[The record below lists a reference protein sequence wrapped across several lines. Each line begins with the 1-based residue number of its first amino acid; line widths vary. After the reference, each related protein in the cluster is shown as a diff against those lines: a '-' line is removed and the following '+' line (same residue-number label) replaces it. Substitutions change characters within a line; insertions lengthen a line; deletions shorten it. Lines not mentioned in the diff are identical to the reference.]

1 MAISAMSSAGELP
14 TRTASRVLPSNRVTS
29 AEVELPMTWALVSTS
44 PSLEMITPDPA
55 PPEIPPLL
63 GLAPVR
69 IDTTDGW
76 ALVSSDAMLRSS
88 SSKASG
94 GSMMRSTT
102 RCPPW
107 LPSTATAAPAP
118 SMAARNAT
126 TITVKRP
133 GPRRPAGAGGGGVGP
148 DGGPQPGCG
157 WVDGGSTGGAPGGAG
172 QAGAAA
178 GAGGE
183 GAAGAVGAPTRV
195 GAAEPV
201 NQSGAC
207 SPSTPAGRHV
217 GGSSAAM
224 GGSGTV
230 GGPLGASDHVRGP
243 PSSPDP
249 GLSTSLPPCGPA
261 TDSAVQAI
269 LSAAYPRSPTLRGRP
284 LASAMD

>member
-1 MAISAMSSAGELP
+1 MTPQELAQSGRPGLISAR
-14 TRTASRVLPSNRVTS
+14 RT
-29 AEVELPMTWALVSTS
+29 
-44 PSLEMITPDPA
+44 
-55 PPEIPPLL
+55 LL
-63 GLAPVR
+63 DR
-69 IDTTDGW
+69 FDKT
-76 ALVSSDAMLRSS
+76 SDAADKQEISDAVDAINDLI
-88 SSKASG
+88 
-94 GSMMRSTT
+94 
-102 RCPPW
+102 
-107 LPSTATAAPAP
+107 TAADLDDLLA
-118 SMAARNAT
+118 
-126 TITVKRP
+126 
-133 GPRRPAGAGGGGVGP
+133 
-148 DGGPQPGCG
+148 
-157 WVDGGSTGGAPGGAG
+157 
-172 QAGAAA
+172 
-178 GAGGE
+178 
-183 GAAGAVGAPTRV
+183 AAGAVGAPTRV